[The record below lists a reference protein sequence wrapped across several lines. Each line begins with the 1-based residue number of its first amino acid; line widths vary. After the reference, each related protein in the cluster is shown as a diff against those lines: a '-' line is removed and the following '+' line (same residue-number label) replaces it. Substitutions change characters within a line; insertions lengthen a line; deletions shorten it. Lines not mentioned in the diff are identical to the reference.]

1 MVTQK
6 NYINKVEHI
15 WYESSNLVYTACYD
29 GDRQQKTL
37 KAVFKGGRTYIYKD
51 VDVADYMLF
60 TRTASSNG
68 EAFNRNIVKRY
79 KGVRVSD
86 TDLDKLE
93 ELRKEYADENKKV
106 EEVQSQ
112 LDYTLEINNE
122 TGEFR
127 LILNGKNIYEGVEG
141 QVSIINLLA
150 SMHIPYMMKEF
161 NGKLVTEEDFIEN
174 VDKLELGQ
182 NDVSETESSG
192 EELFQQII
200 QDEID
205 EITKVP
211 KNVDKN

>member
-1 MVTQK
+1 MNHRSK
-6 NYINKVEHI
+6 
-15 WYESSNLVYTACYD
+15 
-29 GDRQQKTL
+29 KTL

-106 EEVQSQ
+106 EDVQSK

-122 TGEFR
+122 NGEFR
-127 LILNGKNIYEGVEG
+127 LILNGKVIYEGVEG
-141 QVSIINLLA
+141 QVSIINLLT
-150 SMHIPYMMKEF
+150 SMHIPYLMKE
-161 NGKLVTEEDFIEN
+161 LETRLTTEEDFIEN
-174 VDKLELGQ
+174 VDKLEFGQGYVSDNIVEQ
-182 NDVSETESSG
+182 ND
-192 EELFQQII
+192 
-200 QDEID
+200 
-205 EITKVP
+205 
-211 KNVDKN
+211 